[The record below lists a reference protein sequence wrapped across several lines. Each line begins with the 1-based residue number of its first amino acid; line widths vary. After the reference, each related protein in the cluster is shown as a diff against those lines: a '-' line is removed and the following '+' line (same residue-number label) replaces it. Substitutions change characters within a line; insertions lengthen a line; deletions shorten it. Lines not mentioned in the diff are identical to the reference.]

1 LSKKSKKKSKKAK
14 KQDVVSDSGS
24 EEETKPVHL
33 VNKFVEL
40 PEGASLSDSEDKNEL
55 DLNDPHRALGNIN
68 LDDAEEFYA
77 PPQRTS
83 KVKHVEESE
92 SSKLKEKSHRK
103 KKEQIP
109 EQNLMIE
116 EVVSEKKD
124 KKKHKRKKE
133 IISED
138 ADHQKLTDILA
149 VEQKV
154 KKSKKKS
161 KENDKQDTDKP
172 KKHKKSSK
180 KSEYEETL

>member
-1 LSKKSKKKSKKAK
+1 M
-14 KQDVVSDSGS
+14 
-24 EEETKPVHL
+24 
-33 VNKFVEL
+33 EL
-40 PEGASLSDSEDKNEL
+40 PEGATLSDSEDKNEL

-68 LDDAEEFYA
+68 LDDVEEFYA
-77 PPQRTS
+77 APSQRTN
-83 KVKHVEESE
+83 KIKHIEESD

-109 EQNLMIE
+109 EQNLMTE
-116 EVVSEKKD
+116 EVNEKKD

-133 IISED
+133 IISENIVN
-138 ADHQKLTDILA
+138 HEKSITTDILDID
-149 VEQKV
+149 QKV

-161 KENDKQDTDKP
+161 KDNDNKKNTEKS

>member
-1 LSKKSKKKSKKAK
+1 M
-14 KQDVVSDSGS
+14 SDSGS
-24 EEETKPVHL
+24 EEEIKPVHL
-33 VNKFVEL
+33 VNKFVEI
-40 PEGASLSDSEDKNEL
+40 PEGATLSDSEDKNEL

-77 PPQRTS
+77 PPQRTT
-83 KVKHVEESE
+83 KTKHVEESD

-103 KKEQIP
+103 KKEQIS

-116 EVVSEKKD
+116 EINEKKD

-138 ADHQKLTDILA
+138 VNHEKLKDIHA

-161 KENDKQDTDKP
+161 KESDKQDTEKP

-180 KSEYEETL
+180 KSEYEEAL